1 VKRLPPAIA
10 AGLTLIKEH
19 RAGSAVVTRPSSTGE
34 GVMEMDIGISDQDRR
49 GIVDGLSRLLAD
61 TYTLY
66 LKTHNFHW
74 NVTGPMFQTLHLM
87 FETQYTELAQAV
99 DLIAERIRA
108 LGSPAPGTYSMFAAL
123 STVQEPDGVPTAQ
136 EMIRQLVQDQ
146 ETVTRTARSLF
157 KAVDEA
163 GDESSADLLT
173 QRMQV
178 HEKTAWMLRSLLEK

>member
-1 VKRLPPAIA
+1 
-10 AGLTLIKEH
+10 
-19 RAGSAVVTRPSSTGE
+19 
-34 GVMEMDIGISDQDRR
+34 MDMDIGISDQDRR
-49 GIVDGLSRLLAD
+49 SIVDGLSRLLAD

-108 LGSPAPGTYSMFAAL
+108 LGSPAPATYSMFAAL
-123 STVQEPDGVPTAQ
+123 STVQEPDGVPLAQ

-163 GDESSADLLT
+163 GDESTADLLT